1 MLPDDPQVETYAA
14 HAYDGMNML
23 IWAIQE
29 AGLNRAKIRD
39 LLAYRNVPWQG
50 VTGEITFSPAMDD
63 IGEVYM
69 AKYENGQWHY
79 LSRDQ
84 LGISRAE
91 IRERSKQEKP

>member
-1 MLPDDPQVETYAA
+1 
-14 HAYDGMNML
+14 
-23 IWAIQE
+23 
-29 AGLNRAKIRD
+29 
-39 LLAYRNVPWQG
+39 
-50 VTGEITFSPAMDD
+50 MDD